1 MFKWGF
7 RACDWA
13 VPDFHCVSMLL
24 CRQMLFLHRQALIEQ
39 LKESEDPALV
49 LHLTSVL
56 LFQATTQ
63 CMVHAP
69 GRCVPQIIS
78 ILTGRIPVV
87 SLNFRICR
95 TINNL
100 STIYVIQ
107 NVQVVA
113 IKCVFNIHFNPALA
127 LASISNR
134 NSQKKQPF
142 SNLNRCLTALFF
154 IKSIF
159 FSGLNLMEFTLW
171 PQCSSKVFPKCKK

>member
-1 MFKWGF
+1 MGCSRFSL
-7 RACDWA
+7 
-13 VPDFHCVSMLL
+13 CVHVVV
-24 CRQMLFLHRQALIEQ
+24 RQALFLHRQALIEQ

-87 SLNFRICR
+87 SLNVRICR
-95 TINNL
+95 TFNNI
-100 STIYVIQ
+100 SIY
-107 NVQVVA
+107 VVA
-113 IKCVFNIHFNPALA
+113 IKCVFNIYFNPALA

-134 NSQKKQPF
+134 NSQKKHPF

-154 IKSIF
+154 IKSLF
-159 FSGLNLMEFTLW
+159 FSGLNLMEFTL
-171 PQCSSKVFPKCKK
+171 